1 MLYTTHS
8 AISSGLTMAGT
19 TTLGLPQPNIN
30 FFPGLSCCL
39 KSFKP
44 ITASPTLAY
53 FPTSKLVLSSAF
65 VLTKGL
71 SHSRRKLTYL
81 GSNTMFELIK
91 TSSFRNGNGGE
102 EGIKTIEQEALV
114 GGSSGLLSN
123 GFESTLNRLSKWIV
137 SGIFAA
143 VLLGRHDAEAVWF
156 AMGSIVNAL
165 LSVALK
171 RILNQER
178 PASALK
184 SDPGMP
190 SSHAQSIFF
199 NFMFVNF
206 SVVEWLGIND
216 ITLAISGFI
225 LILGSYLTWLR
236 VSQRLHTLSQVVVG
250 AIIGTIFSVFWY
262 WSWNAF
268 LLQAFESSLWVQIIV
283 LLVAAGL
290 CLGFVFYVFQ
300 YWFRDEQ

>member
-1 MLYTTHS
+1 MMLYNMTLS
-8 AISSGLTMAGT
+8 PISSGPKMSGP
-19 TTLGLPQPNIN
+19 TTLGLN
-30 FFPGLSCCL
+30 FFPRFS
-39 KSFKP
+39 SKP
-44 ITASPTLAY
+44 ITVSPSLAL
-53 FPTSKLVLSSAF
+53 FPTSKSNLSTSF
-65 VLTKGL
+65 LLSKGL
-71 SHSRRKLTYL
+71 SQCRRKLTYL
-81 GSNTMFELIK
+81 GPNTMFELMK
-91 TSSFRNGNGGE
+91 ASAFRNGNGE
-102 EGIKTIEQEALV
+102 EGVKTIEQEALV

-123 GFESTLNRLSKWIV
+123 GLESTLNRLSKWIV

-156 AMGSIVNAL
+156 AMGSIINAL

-178 PASALK
+178 PASAVK

-199 NFMFVNF
+199 NFMFANF
-206 SVVEWLGIND
+206 SIVEWLGVND

-225 LILGSYLTWLR
+225 LIFGSYLTWLR

-250 AIIGTIFSVFWY
+250 AIIGSIFSVFWY

-283 LLVAAGL
+283 LLVAAGS

-300 YWFRDEQ
+300 YWFRDE

>member
-1 MLYTTHS
+1 MLYNMTLS
-8 AISSGLTMAGT
+8 PISSGPKMSGP
-19 TTLGLPQPNIN
+19 TTLGLN
-30 FFPGLSCCL
+30 FFPRFS
-39 KSFKP
+39 SKP
-44 ITASPTLAY
+44 ITVSPSLAL
-53 FPTSKLVLSSAF
+53 FPTSKSNLSTPFLLS
-65 VLTKGL
+65 KGL
-71 SHSRRKLTYL
+71 SQCRRKLTYL
-81 GSNTMFELIK
+81 GPNTMFELMK
-91 TSSFRNGNGGE
+91 ASAFRNGNGE
-102 EGIKTIEQEALV
+102 EGVKTIEQEALV

-123 GFESTLNRLSKWIV
+123 GLESTLNRLSKWIV

-156 AMGSIVNAL
+156 AMGSIINAL

-178 PASALK
+178 PASAVK

-199 NFMFVNF
+199 NFMFANF
-206 SVVEWLGIND
+206 SIVEWLGIND

-225 LILGSYLTWLR
+225 LIFGSYLTWLR

-250 AIIGTIFSVFWY
+250 AIIGSIFSVFWY

-283 LLVAAGL
+283 LLVAAGS

-300 YWFRDEQ
+300 YWFRDE

>member
-1 MLYTTHS
+1 MLYNMTLS
-8 AISSGLTMAGT
+8 PISSGPKMSGP
-19 TTLGLPQPNIN
+19 TTLGLN
-30 FFPGLSCCL
+30 FFPRFS
-39 KSFKP
+39 SKP
-44 ITASPTLAY
+44 ITVSPSLAL
-53 FPTSKLVLSSAF
+53 FPTSKSNLSTSF
-65 VLTKGL
+65 LLSKGL
-71 SHSRRKLTYL
+71 SQCRRKLTYL
-81 GSNTMFELIK
+81 GPNTMFELMK
-91 TSSFRNGNGGE
+91 ASAFRNGNGE
-102 EGIKTIEQEALV
+102 EGVKTIEQEALV

-123 GFESTLNRLSKWIV
+123 GLESTLNRLSKWIV

-156 AMGSIVNAL
+156 AMGSIINAL

-178 PASALK
+178 PASAVK

-199 NFMFVNF
+199 NFMFANF
-206 SVVEWLGIND
+206 SIVEWLGIND

-225 LILGSYLTWLR
+225 LIFGSYLTWLR

-250 AIIGTIFSVFWY
+250 AIIGSIFSVFWY

-283 LLVAAGL
+283 LLVAAGS

-300 YWFRDEQ
+300 YWFRDE